1 MSTSTPDWFEQGRRL
16 VAGLAENVGAAHQ
29 HGSAA
34 DTRSCPVCAA
44 RAAWRDRRPDLL
56 EGLADVLAS
65 TAEVLRAS
73 AARATPD
80 GSAAGE
86 AATPGTTPDTT
97 PDPPSDP
104 TTPAEETVS
113 QQAPTPS
120 PVQRIDVA

>member
-16 VAGLAENVGAAHQ
+16 VAGLVENVGASHQ
-29 HGSAA
+29 HRSADDPA
-34 DTRSCPVCAA
+34 AEAASCPVCAA
-44 RAAWRDRRPDLL
+44 RSAWRQRRPDLL

-73 AARATPD
+73 AARPTPD
-80 GSAAGE
+80 GSAADGTT
-86 AATPGTTPDTT
+86 TPGTTPDPRPDTT
-97 PDPPSDP
+97 A
-104 TTPAEETVS
+104 PAEETVS